1 MEKALESSKSATNMV
16 FDNRIMNVKEAADFL
31 RVSTKT
37 IYEKSK
43 DGLIPHQ
50 KIGSRYVFL
59 RSELVRFLKGD

>member
-1 MEKALESSKSATNMV
+1 MDYCRKKQNV
-16 FDNRIMNVKEAADFL
+16 IFDNRIMNVKEAADFL